1 MREIDEFDSTQ
12 VQDFRSQIGDLE
24 TNEQVIDEQIVV
36 EEVTDETGEE
46 TNE

>member
-24 TNEQVIDEQIVV
+24 INEQVIDEQIVV